1 MVKKQ
6 ASPPRPNSVKTELI
20 NLIGDALQ
28 DIDEKLR
35 QKYSEEIDQLDK
47 SALKL
52 TSDQFEKLYATFSE
66 SIGKKLRSEEYM
78 KLFK

>member
-6 ASPPRPNSVKTELI
+6 TSPPRPNSVKTEEI
-20 NLIGDALQ
+20 NLIGDALK

-35 QKYSEEIDQLDK
+35 EKYSEEIYSLDK

-52 TSDQFEKLYATFSE
+52 SSDQFEKLYATFSE